1 MCNSLIN
8 SKMCQ
13 MNIKF
18 RQAHFVATVL
28 TGIVVYSLLLL
39 IDLLLIKFRQA
50 HFVATVLTGP

>member
-1 MCNSLIN
+1 MSQLNV
-8 SKMCQ
+8 
-13 MNIKF
+13 KF

-28 TGIVVYSLLLL
+28 TGIVDYPLLL

>member
-1 MCNSLIN
+1 
-8 SKMCQ
+8 MCQ
-13 MNIKF
+13 MSIKF

-28 TGIVVYSLLLL
+28 TGIVVYPLLL